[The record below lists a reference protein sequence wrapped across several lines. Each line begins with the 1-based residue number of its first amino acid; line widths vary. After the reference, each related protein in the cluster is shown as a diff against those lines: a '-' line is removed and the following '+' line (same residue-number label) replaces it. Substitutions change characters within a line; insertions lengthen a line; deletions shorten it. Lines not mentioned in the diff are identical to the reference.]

1 MKNYFL
7 LEVGVEELPSRFVE
21 STLTQIKENLE
32 KSLKE
37 NRVEFENIEKYGT
50 PRRLT
55 FVINNICDKQSD
67 LEEEL
72 KGPSKKI
79 SVDADGNFTK
89 PALGFMKSKGLDEAN
104 VYFKQVGK
112 DEYLFGTLKQEGQAT
127 SEVLKEIVPAA
138 IKGVTFPKAMRWG
151 GKNMRF
157 ARPIRWMVAL
167 LNDEVLPINLEG
179 IVASNI
185 TRGHRFLGRNQIEVF
200 SIEDYFKQLSKN
212 SVVLDQNVRKEAI
225 KAQAEEVA
233 KSLGG
238 EVEIEDDLLEEIT
251 YLVEYP
257 TAFYGEFNAD
267 YVKLPKEV
275 VTTPMKYLWCSFIGV
290 VTTSMKYLWCS
301 FIEVVTTPMKEH
313 QRYFPVSKD
322 GKLLPYFIAV
332 RNGDK
337 NGIETVK
344 AGNEKVLE
352 ARLADALFFYDEDIK
367 KPLESFVENLK
378 TVVFQAKLGTVYDK
392 TLRIE
397 KLASDII
404 NNLDEKEAL
413 NDTLRAAKLCKADL
427 VTNMVFEFTELQG
440 VMGREYAKVSGENDD
455 VAQAIFE
462 HYLPRFAGDILPQTK
477 AGIALSI
484 ADKLDSIAGFF
495 AIGIKPSGSQDPYAL
510 RRQALGILSILL
522 DQKLDINLE
531 QLISDALDNYS
542 HLAFDK
548 AEVTSQIMDFFIER
562 IKNLFKD
569 LGIRY
574 DVIDA
579 VLSSNLNSISDI
591 HTRAVEL
598 NNWLQKEELV
608 EMLTA
613 FNRVSTL
620 AQKAESDRVE
630 ESLLKEDA
638 EIKLNAGFKEI
649 KAQVE
654 GFLANKEYNKALDAF
669 ASIKPLVD
677 NLFDNVMIMDKDEA
691 VKENRLGLLKQ
702 IYDTMLTICD
712 LSKIVYK

>member
-7 LEVGVEELPSRFVE
+7 LEIGVEELPSRFVE
-21 STLTQIKENLE
+21 STLAQIKENLQ
-32 KSLKE
+32 KSLTE
-37 NRVEFENIEKYGT
+37 NRVEFGDIETYAT

-55 FVINNICDKQSD
+55 FVINKISDKQAN
-67 LEEEL
+67 LEEEV

-79 SVDADGNFTK
+79 AVDDDGNFTR
-89 PALGFMKSKGLDEAN
+89 PALGFMKSKGLAESD

-112 DEYLFGTLKQEGQAT
+112 DEYLFGTLKEEGKST
-127 SEVLKEIVPAA
+127 DEVLKEIVPEA

-151 GKNMRF
+151 GKNMKF

-167 LNDEVLPINLEG
+167 LNDETLPIDLEG
-179 IVASNI
+179 IIASNV
-185 TRGHRFLGRNQIEVF
+185 TKGHRFLGAKEIEVN
-200 SIEDYFKQLSKN
+200 SIEEYFEALKN
-212 SVVLDQNVRKEAI
+212 NYVVLDQNIRKETI
-225 KAQAEEVA
+225 KTQSEEVA

-238 EVEIEDDLLEEIT
+238 VVEIEDDLLEEIT

-257 TAFYGEFNAD
+257 TAFYGEFDKD

-275 VTTPMKYLWCSFIGV
+275 VTTPMKD
-290 VTTSMKYLWCS
+290 
-301 FIEVVTTPMKEH
+301 H
-313 QRYFPVSKD
+313 QRYFPVSED

-332 RNGDK
+332 RNGGD
-337 NGIETVK
+337 NRLDLVK

-352 ARLADALFFYDEDIK
+352 ARLADALFFYKEDIK

-397 KLASDII
+397 KLVEDIVDT
-404 NNLDEKEAL
+404 LDEKEIL
-413 NDTLRAAKLCKADL
+413 NDAMRAAKLCKADL

-440 VMGREYAKVSGENDD
+440 VMGREYAKVCGENDA
-455 VAQAIFE
+455 VAEAIFE
-462 HYLPRFAGDILPQTK
+462 HYLPRFAGDILPETK

-522 DQKLDINLE
+522 DKKLDINLE
-531 QLISDALDNYS
+531 KLVGDALDNYDN
-542 HLAFDK
+542 LEFNK
-548 AEVTSQIMDFFIER
+548 AEVVAQIMDFFTER
-562 IKNLFKD
+562 VKNLFKD

-608 EMLTA
+608 
-613 FNRVSTL
+613 
-620 AQKAESDRVE
+620 
-630 ESLLKEDA
+630 
-638 EIKLNAGFKEI
+638 
-649 KAQVE
+649 
-654 GFLANKEYNKALDAF
+654 
-669 ASIKPLVD
+669 
-677 NLFDNVMIMDKDEA
+677 
-691 VKENRLGLLKQ
+691 
-702 IYDTMLTICD
+702 
-712 LSKIVYK
+712 